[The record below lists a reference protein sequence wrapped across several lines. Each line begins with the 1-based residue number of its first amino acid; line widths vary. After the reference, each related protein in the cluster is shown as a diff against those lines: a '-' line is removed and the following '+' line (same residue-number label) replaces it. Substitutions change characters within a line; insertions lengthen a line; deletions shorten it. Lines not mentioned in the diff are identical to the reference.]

1 LHSYLPQ
8 YHYGI
13 YPTLPVRNGA
23 PLSWAMS
30 STPPSRQVVVI
41 TGASS
46 GIGAALATRLAHTHH
61 LVLVARRAE
70 ALRALAGQLDSPD
83 IVTVTA
89 DVTVRS
95 EVEDVVETT
104 LSRFSRL
111 DVWVNN
117 VGRGITRAPSQ
128 LTDTDIDDMMRV
140 NVKSALYG
148 MQAVLPHFRLVGRGH
163 VINVSSMLGRVP
175 MATFRSAYS
184 ASKHFLNALTANM
197 RAEVQETHPDIQFS
211 LVSPGVVRTEFG
223 KNALHGGPD
232 SHTLPNSQSA
242 EEVAEVIARVI
253 ADRRADVYTRAGM
266 AETAVGYLRSLVQD
280 P

>member
-1 LHSYLPQ
+1 
-8 YHYGI
+8 
-13 YPTLPVRNGA
+13 
-23 PLSWAMS
+23 MS
-30 STPPSRQVVVI
+30 NTPPSRPVVVI

-46 GIGAALATRLAHTHH
+46 GIGAALAARLAPTHH

-70 ALRALAGQLDSPD
+70 ALRALATQLERPD
-83 IVTVTA
+83 IVTVAA

-95 EVEDVVETT
+95 AVEDVVETA
-104 LSRFSRL
+104 LAQFSRL
-111 DVWVNN
+111 DIWVNN

-128 LTDTDIDDMMRV
+128 LTDADIDDMMQV

-223 KNALHGGPD
+223 RNALHGGPD

-242 EEVAEVIARVI
+242 DDVAAVIAQVI
-253 ADRRADVYTRAGM
+253 ADRRADVYTREGM
-266 AETAVGYLRSLVQD
+266 AETAVGYLRELGRD